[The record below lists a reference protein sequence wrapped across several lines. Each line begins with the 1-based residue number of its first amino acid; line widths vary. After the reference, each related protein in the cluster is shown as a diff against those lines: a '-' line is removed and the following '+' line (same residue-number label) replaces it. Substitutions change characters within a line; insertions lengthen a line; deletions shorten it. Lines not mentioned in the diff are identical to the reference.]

1 MGQYYYL
8 DGTDP
13 IGPFNLQDVYTL
25 IDREVVG
32 PTTMVCRAGESSWQ
46 LLSVI
51 PELTGKVRAN
61 ASMRN
66 SSSAAG
72 SSGASS
78 GSRRHRGLEIN
89 VTAVIIALLFFVVA
103 IYVTYSISHQGQETT
118 PEMDHL
124 LGR

>member
-8 DGTDP
+8 DGTSP

-25 IDREVVG
+25 IDREVVN

-46 LLSVI
+46 PLPAI
-51 PELTGKVRAN
+51 PELNGKSRAI
-61 ASMRN
+61 ASTR
-66 SSSAAG
+66 SSTG
-72 SSGASS
+72 SSGSSS
-78 GSRRHRGLEIN
+78 GSRRLRSAEIN
-89 VTAVIIALLFFVVA
+89 VTAVIIALLFFIVA
-103 IYVTYSISHQGQETT
+103 IYVTYTISHQGQDST